1 MQETGVYERLEEQ
14 KVVVKEPRGGGGD
27 KAVFQNVMDT
37 FYTAVTGEGRV
48 APQDG
53 ALMCAVFRGKISEG
67 LDFANDYAR
76 AVGNQ
81 LINQPYQVYLR
92 VTY

>member
-1 MQETGVYERLEEQ
+1 MYERLKER
-14 KVVVKEPRGGGGD
+14 KVVVKEPRGGGSD

-37 FYTAVTGEGRV
+37 FYSAVNGEGSV
-48 APQDG
+48 EPQDG

-76 AVGNQ
+76 AVGN
-81 LINQPYQVYLR
+81 
-92 VTY
+92 